1 MRYPWQLKFWDSGE
15 WQVCKERLRDLEIAN
30 GRWNPGGILA
40 LTSPLRNLA
49 PQDVKVVIIG
59 QDPYPD
65 PRYATGTAFSIPA
78 SFPSGEYPIT
88 LRQIFM
94 EYAKDLR
101 YPTPTSGD
109 LSKWTNQGVLL
120 WNAIPTC
127 EAGKSLSHDWDEYS
141 YLTKEIIQRLAER
154 PTVFC
159 LLGSVARRY
168 LESIPVDTCPTICTS
183 HPSPRDRCTRLP
195 GFTRGKDFIRLN
207 PISSVGNTLFINPSR
222 EIQFASLFSLRFK
235 TVLAKSTPGKRKRNN
250 G

>member
-40 LTSPLRNLA
+40 LTSPLRALH
-49 PQDVKVVIIG
+49 PDDVRVCIIG

-94 EYAKDLR
+94 EYSKDLR

-127 EAGKSLSHDWDEYS
+127 EAGKSLSHDWDEYA

-168 LESIPVDTCPTICTS
+168 LESIPVATCPTICTS
-183 HPSPRDRCTRLP
+183 HPSPRGSLNSKTPFVGSRIFTTINDLLVKCGKETIDWRLP
-195 GFTRGKDFIRLN
+195 
-207 PISSVGNTLFINPSR
+207 
-222 EIQFASLFSLRFK
+222 
-235 TVLAKSTPGKRKRNN
+235 
-250 G
+250 